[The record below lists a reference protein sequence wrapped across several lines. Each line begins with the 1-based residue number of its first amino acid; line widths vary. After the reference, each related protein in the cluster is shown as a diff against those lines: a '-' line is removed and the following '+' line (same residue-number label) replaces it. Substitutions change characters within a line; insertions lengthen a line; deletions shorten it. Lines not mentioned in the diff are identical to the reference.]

1 MSTFGCLGVFFGGDS
16 LWQDLL
22 PESGRQTPPLTISY
36 YSQYRLFQVQ
46 PARELLLCFVVF
58 GRRAYGGPT
67 GVPRGAGGSNYRLS
81 SRLERSFLFLIT
93 FQGSL
98 DRIVGSIF
106 FFFRAQLDFLGWCF
120 AQTLISLFP
129 DLFPAASAALV
140 VGGPRSHVY

>member
-1 MSTFGCLGVFFGGDS
+1 MVGLRVCPGEQVGVIIGCHPGWKEVF
-16 LWQDLL
+16 
-22 PESGRQTPPLTISY
+22 Y
-36 YSQYRLFQVQ
+36 
-46 PARELLLCFVVF
+46 
-58 GRRAYGGPT
+58 
-67 GVPRGAGGSNYRLS
+67 
-81 SRLERSFLFLIT
+81 FLFLIT